1 MAQKPPGDKRG
12 DVGVFKREDA
22 RSLIDH
28 EDLGMAIIG
37 EHGGILAT
45 DHTRSDDHHRLW
57 EFLLNAENEKTSA
70 KGEGRLLEGIVKLLQ
85 KLLR

>member
-1 MAQKPPGDKRG
+1 MKTEVTVAQKPPGDERG
-12 DVGVFKREDA
+12 DVRVFKREDA

-45 DHTRSDDHHRLW
+45 DHTRSDDHH
-57 EFLLNAENEKTSA
+57 
-70 KGEGRLLEGIVKLLQ
+70 
-85 KLLR
+85 